1 MKDQKPFQEIPNDE
15 ETGSETLKGIDHKK
29 SSSKLDRKC
38 LCISTLIIIIIF
50 YISLF
55 YWFFHNEAGNL
66 DSDTPTAARMLGHGG
81 SHKRTCDDTEY
92 GCCKIFTDCK
102 VVDDHVNYE
111 HININ
116 VHRIKSHDNFM
127 SNCPSLETLINKYN
141 RHYGNISTDCGEYGC
156 CPGINID
163 CDNAIRKSIR
173 NGNNQNTIDTFL
185 NHKKYKPILINKIDS
200 KGSNC
205 YQNNLYDIIY
215 SYEHY
220 YPEKNNGTD
229 LIIYII
235 GIILFILWLTN

>member
-15 ETGSETLKGIDHKK
+15 DINTEKYS
-29 SSSKLDRKC
+29 C
-38 LCISTLIIIIIF
+38 LISRINDCLTSRTCAFIIALIIIISAYLIILF
-50 YISLF
+50 SFLLTEDSYSENLSISAKLP
-55 YWFFHNEAGNL
+55 L
-66 DSDTPTAARMLGHGG
+66 GG

-141 RHYGNISTDCGEYGC
+141 RHYGNISTDCGKFGC
-156 CPGINID
+156 CPGVNLD